1 MWILCHGKL
10 PMKGIPGA
18 GLLLVV
24 QQVMLGSLAGG
35 LAEAQELWFS

>member
-35 LAEAQELWFS
+35 QAEAQELCLS